1 MLSSACLA
9 YSASPY
15 LMLIFD
21 VIPLLIKNQ
30 MLNGEFSVRDDAL
43 VSNLFIMLIEGNE
56 PTVVSKNANNIM

>member
-30 MLNGEFSVRDDAL
+30 MLNGEISVRDDAL
-43 VSNLFIMLIEGNE
+43 VSNLFIVLIEGNE